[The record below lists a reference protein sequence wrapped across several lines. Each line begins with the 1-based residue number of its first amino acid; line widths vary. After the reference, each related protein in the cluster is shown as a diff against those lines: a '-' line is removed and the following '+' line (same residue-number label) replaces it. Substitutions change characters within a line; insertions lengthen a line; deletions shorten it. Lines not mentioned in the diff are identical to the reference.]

1 MTACAEYLHPPEM
14 QKRCESQIPHW
25 LFFERGSRFPYFLLM
40 TVTSQR
46 AGSRT
51 AGASVAW
58 GLDTSQ
64 RCPLRAVLLPGLGPA
79 LGGLCIGHLTGEANM
94 DPAHHGESGQPA
106 S

>member
-64 RCPLRAVLLPGLGPA
+64 TEMSPEGRLAAWPGPSPWWTLHWAP
-79 LGGLCIGHLTGEANM
+79 
-94 DPAHHGESGQPA
+94 DW
-106 S
+106 